1 MNRDAAF
8 ASPDRTLSR
17 SLFYATMNSLT
28 ESDIQILVAACADR
42 NHTAGRDLL
51 AFTGAQSFSGVMAR
65 LALSTPRE
73 REQLLAIIRRI
84 IKDHASAE

>member
-1 MNRDAAF
+1 
-8 ASPDRTLSR
+8 
-17 SLFYATMNSLT
+17 MNSLT

-42 NHTAGRDLL
+42 NHAAGRDLL

-84 IKDHASAE
+84 ISDHASAKK